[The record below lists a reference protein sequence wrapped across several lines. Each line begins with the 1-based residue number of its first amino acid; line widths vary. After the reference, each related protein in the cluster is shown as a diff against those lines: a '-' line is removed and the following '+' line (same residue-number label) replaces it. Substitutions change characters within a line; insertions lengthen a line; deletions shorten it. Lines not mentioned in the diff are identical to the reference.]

1 MRPTRLPPEAAVAG
15 LTTLAAAGLVWRL
28 DRSESSVARGL
39 RPVVAVVAA
48 TALAVGVAALPADV
62 AWHTPVVDEIANRAV
77 TGLLAAVS
85 VPWLRFV
92 LRYTGRDRLAGRPL
106 QVGLATAFVCLT
118 AAGAFVTRTGGPT
131 PETVVSVAGASGLLI
146 ARGIVAVV
154 AVTVAWGSVGDTSV
168 PTGQGFGLAVVA
180 LLPTASSI
188 VPGVVALSTALAGSV
203 GLLWVIVARYDP
215 FERVPAASLV
225 GRDRAIAEMS
235 AAVVVADD
243 DGVIRDL
250 NTTAESV
257 FGPTAAAVG
266 EPLSAVAPSLVAGRG
281 ADFRTRTDAGRH
293 LAVSV
298 TTVTDDRGDRA
309 GRLFVCR
316 DVTDRRQR
324 ERRLRLVTQLLADTV
339 HDRMSAVAETA
350 SRRRTQSAPHADPE
364 ETATTLTTVVGRVRS
379 LERALADGGADGPVG
394 LSTLLAEASVDW
406 TDTSAVDW
414 TDTSA
419 VDWTDTSAVDDTDTS
434 AVDDGVTVAAADA
447 PLVRT
452 AVESLTEAT
461 TGATVT
467 ATTTADGVEIRVA
480 GDRPTDA
487 AGVDAADVDAPDVDT
502 TSVDA
507 IDPDAAVAV
516 ARIVADTLGGSVTEH
531 GRTGVG
537 TDDGSSAG
545 EVGTDDPT
553 DPSDA
558 GGWAVTLSVPV
569 RDGRITVPARRGS
582 T

>member
-235 AAVVVADD
+235 AAVVVADA

-406 TDTSAVDW
+406 TDTSAVDR
-414 TDTSA
+414 
-419 VDWTDTSAVDDTDTS
+419 TDTS

-487 AGVDAADVDAPDVDT
+487 AGVDAAGVDAADVDT